1 MFIHGCLK
9 VYIARVPNHVFDV
22 WKRYTKVTS
31 YVDLEPYNRLI
42 EVTFINFRVESNT
55 YIIADAMIN
64 NHRDSLMLEQY
75 MHAVPN
81 SRLVA
86 GFKIHEGVNYE
97 FTLRITNT
105 DLSPFKV
112 GDYLQRDHI
121 TNIPMWD
128 LINLLSSSFPET
140 DAKTVDILYNSTPSW
155 SLFVDGDERL
165 HIIPTPSGAVKPIKH
180 STLVE
185 YIQAH
190 QATGSNMKDIDTHIK
205 GIDLTLLTAQELKT
219 RYQNLQKQ
227 RSDFMKQIADVDQ
240 QLEQIRAVAQR
251 ITSACV

>member
-1 MFIHGCLK
+1 MFIHSCLK
-9 VYIARVPNHVFDV
+9 VYIARVPDHVFAT
-22 WKRYTKVTS
+22 WKRYTNITS
-31 YVDLEPYNRLI
+31 CIDLEPYKKTVT
-42 EVTFINFRVESNT
+42 VTFTNFRVESNT
-55 YIIADAMIN
+55 FIVADAKIDDY
-64 NHRDSLMLEQY
+64 RDSLMLEQY

-86 GFKIHEGVNYE
+86 GFKQEVGVNYE

-105 DLSPFKV
+105 NLSPFKV
-112 GDYLQRDHI
+112 GDYVQRDHI
-121 TNIPMWD
+121 TNVPMWD

-165 HIIPTPSGAVKPIKH
+165 HIIPVPSGAVKPIKQ

-185 YIQAH
+185 YIRAH
-190 QATGSNMKDIDTHIK
+190 QTAGNNMNDVDTHSK

-251 ITSACV
+251 ITSA

>member
-9 VYIARVPNHVFDV
+9 VYIARVPNQVFTT
-22 WKRYTKVTS
+22 WKRYTNITS
-31 YVDLEPYNRLI
+31 HVDLEPYKKTVA
-42 EVTFINFRVESNT
+42 VTFTNFRVESNT
-55 YIIADAMIN
+55 FIVADAKIDD
-64 NHRDSLMLEQY
+64 HRDSLMLEQY

-105 DLSPFKV
+105 DLSPFNV
-112 GDYLQRDHI
+112 GDYVQRDHI

-140 DAKTVDILYNSTPSW
+140 DTKTVDNLYKSTPPW

-165 HIIPTPSGAVKPIKH
+165 HIIPVPSGAVKPIKQ
-180 STLVE
+180 STFVE
-185 YIQAH
+185 YIRVH
-190 QATGSNMKDIDTHIK
+190 QTAGNNMNDIDTHSK

-227 RSDFMKQIADVDQ
+227 RCDFMKQIADVDQ

-251 ITSACV
+251 ITSA